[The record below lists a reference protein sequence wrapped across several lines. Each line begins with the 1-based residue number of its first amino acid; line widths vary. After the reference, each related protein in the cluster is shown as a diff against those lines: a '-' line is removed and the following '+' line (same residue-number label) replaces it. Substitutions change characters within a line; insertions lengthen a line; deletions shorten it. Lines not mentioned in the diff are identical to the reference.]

1 MKTISWVVIGA
12 ALLLTALSPVGK
24 ADDNGNNNNN
34 NNSVRWQT
42 IIGTFF
48 IGTPPNSINTVGGN
62 TTVSPPIP
70 GIIGGGE
77 PWSTLG
83 GHAYVD
89 LTSGTVDFEVDG
101 LVLAGGNGI
110 GTTGGATPV
119 EGTLVC
125 APGSTTQM
133 VFNTST
139 VPLSA
144 QGNAEF
150 HGSFGPLPTVCITT
164 NGVAFLIR
172 IVSNGH
178 WIANGA
184 VRVP

>member
-1 MKTISWVVIGA
+1 MKTTSWGAIGV
-12 ALLLTALSPVGK
+12 ALLLVALSPAGR
-24 ADDNGNNNNN
+24 ADDRGNTV
-34 NNSVRWQT
+34 SWET

-48 IGTPPNSINTVGGN
+48 IGAMPGTSANTVGG
-62 TTVSPPIP
+62 V
-70 GIIGGGE
+70 IGGGE

-89 LTSGTVDFEVDG
+89 LSNGIVDFQVKG

-110 GTTGGATPV
+110 GTTGGIPKV

-125 APGSTTQM
+125 SPASSPM
-133 VFNTST
+133 VFNTPAVT
-139 VPLSA
+139 LSA

-150 HGSFGPLPTVCITT
+150 HGSFGPLPTVCTPT
-164 NGVAFLIR
+164 SVAFLIV
-172 IVSNGH
+172 IPTNNH

-184 VRVP
+184 VVAP